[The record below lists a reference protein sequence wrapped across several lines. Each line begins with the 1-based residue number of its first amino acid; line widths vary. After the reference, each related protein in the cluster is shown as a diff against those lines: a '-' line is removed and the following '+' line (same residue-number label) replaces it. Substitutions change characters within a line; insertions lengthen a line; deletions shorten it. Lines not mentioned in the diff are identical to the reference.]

1 MWQNAKIPNINNPKP
16 PYSRPPPLTHWF
28 SIGTPSILFL
38 LYFGLFIYGI
48 FAFCLI
54 CILSHLYFVTF
65 ALCLICILSYLHLVR
80 FAFCFICILSYL
92 HFGLFPI
99 YGFSAPLPPSSK
111 LPETCDWSS
120 MLPETCDWSILCTGR
135 CFWNSIDTLFRA
147 TSHDVV
153 RHRSVCLPRTGLSS
167 NTIYDGQLMSQV
179 RVGRSCSISCS

>member
-1 MWQNAKIPNINNPKP
+1 MQMRQNTNVTKCKCDKMQIRQNAKIPNINNPKP
-16 PYSRPPPLTHWF
+16 PYSRPPPLMHWF

-92 HFGLFPI
+92 HFVIFAICRFCILSDLHFVVFLHFVCLHFVWIPFLGLFSGPTLVC
-99 YGFSAPLPPSSK
+99 FSGK
-111 LPETCDWSS
+111 KVR
-120 MLPETCDWSILCTGR
+120 ILTYFFNLAGK
-135 CFWNSIDTLFRA
+135 
-147 TSHDVV
+147 
-153 RHRSVCLPRTGLSS
+153 VC
-167 NTIYDGQLMSQV
+167 I
-179 RVGRSCSISCS
+179 